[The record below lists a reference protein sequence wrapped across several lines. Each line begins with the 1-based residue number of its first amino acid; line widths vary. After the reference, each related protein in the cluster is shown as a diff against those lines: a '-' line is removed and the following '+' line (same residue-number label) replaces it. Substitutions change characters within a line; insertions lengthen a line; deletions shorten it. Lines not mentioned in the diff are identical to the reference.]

1 MRFGPQ
7 NIFGVSK
14 LKLIQNTVKTDRVK
28 EGYFHNVSVVA
39 VDAEGNEQEIA
50 TFYNDGYGEKSRI
63 LLSTDYTGVV
73 DG

>member
-1 MRFGPQ
+1 MRVGPT
-7 NIFGVSK
+7 NVFGVSE
-14 LKLIQNTVKTDRVK
+14 LKLMQNTVSSQSKR
-28 EGYFHNVSVVA
+28 GYFHTVSVVA

-63 LLSTDYTGVV
+63 LLSTDYSGIT

>member
-1 MRFGPQ
+1 MRVGPT
-7 NIFGVSK
+7 NVFGVSE
-14 LKLIQNTVKTDRVK
+14 LRLMQNTVPSQSKP
-28 EGYFHNVSVVA
+28 GYFHTVSVVA

-63 LLSTDYTGVV
+63 LLSTDYSGIT

>member
-1 MRFGPQ
+1 MRVGPT
-7 NIFGVSK
+7 NVFGVAE
-14 LKLIQNTVKTDRVK
+14 LRLMQNTVPSQSKP
-28 EGYFHNVSVVA
+28 GYFHTVSVVA

-50 TFYNDGYGEKSRI
+50 TFYKDGYGEESRI

>member
-1 MRFGPQ
+1 MRVGPT

-14 LKLIQNTVKTDRVK
+14 LKLVQNTVTSSN
-28 EGYFHNVSVVA
+28 EAGYFHTVSVVA
-39 VDAEGNEQEIA
+39 IDEAGEEQTIA
-50 TFYNDGYGEKSRI
+50 NLYKDGYGEESRI

>member
-50 TFYNDGYGEKSRI
+50 TFYNLDRDWEIFCGPNRI
-63 LLSTDYTGVV
+63 VLLLFQ
-73 DG
+73 

>member
-1 MRFGPQ
+1 MGLGRGEAADLAHGDP
-7 NIFGVSK
+7 
-14 LKLIQNTVKTDRVK
+14 
-28 EGYFHNVSVVA
+28 VA
-39 VDAEGNEQEIA
+39 DLDAEGNEQEIA

>member
-1 MRFGPQ
+1 MRVGPT

-14 LKLIQNTVKTDRVK
+14 LKLVQNTVTSSN
-28 EGYFHNVSVVA
+28 EAGYFHTVSVVA
-39 VDAEGNEQEIA
+39 IDEEGNEQEIA
-50 TFYNDGYGEKSRI
+50 TLQNDGYGEESRI